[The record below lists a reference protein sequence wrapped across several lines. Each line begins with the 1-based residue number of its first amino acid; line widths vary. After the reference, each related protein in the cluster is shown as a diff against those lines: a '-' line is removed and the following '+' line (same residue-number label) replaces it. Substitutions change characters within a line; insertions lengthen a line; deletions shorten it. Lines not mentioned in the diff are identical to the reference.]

1 MNIIDPNAPTQKE
14 IAELKLRMM
23 KGNLAMDLAR
33 GLVNNPGFAQLLNEK
48 FHDSDGVAL
57 FCIGLSESILDK
69 FMSIEGNGGL
79 IS

>member
-1 MNIIDPNAPTQKE
+1 MKILDPSAPTEKE
-14 IAELKLRMM
+14 MAELKIRML

-33 GLVNNPGFAQLLNEK
+33 GLVHNPAVDLTRT
-48 FHDSDGVAL
+48 DSGAVAN
-57 FCIGLSESILDK
+57 FVIGLAESIVDK